1 MTNRSSESP
10 PAAAPVEEDGFDDAP
25 PASPWEP
32 DFADEETEMRR
43 WTEEAFAPAPATP
56 GRRPLFRN

>member
-10 PAAAPVEEDGFDDAP
+10 PAAAPVEEDGFDDA
-25 PASPWEP
+25 SPSGP

-56 GRRPLFRN
+56 GRAPLFRN